1 MGMLELQRY
10 LNRNIKLNH
19 YSSTHGKKKKKTL
32 FSEQNF
38 LTISSC
44 QKEHISRHVP
54 SNLIDLEKKETAQEE
69 FDVGAN

>member
-1 MGMLELQRY
+1 MGMLKLQRY

-19 YSSTHGKKKKKTL
+19 YSSTRGKKSL
-32 FSEQNF
+32 FSEQKF

-44 QKEHISRHVP
+44 QKEHISCHVP
-54 SNLIDLEKKETAQEE
+54 SNLIYLEKKETAQEE